1 MKKSRG
7 FTLIEL
13 LVVIAIIGIL
23 AGIVLVNVNKT
34 RSKAADTAVKGNL
47 DQVRS
52 TAEMLYDDTS
62 PNSYSTLCDSSSNS
76 LNTALT
82 DYSLDRIEDDI
93 VKNDNGG
100 TPTTCYA
107 DTTNGEKYCVS
118 APLKGSG
125 GADYWCVDNSGFSGK
140 TSGDTC
146 DGTDYDCK

>member
-23 AGIVLVNVNKT
+23 AGIVLVNTNKV
-34 RSKAADTAVKGNL
+34 RNKAADGAVKEDL
-47 DQVRS
+47 AQVRTS
-52 TAEMLYDDTS
+52 AEMLYDSVS
-62 PNSYSTLCDSSSNS
+62 PNSYTTLCNNNS
-76 LNTALT
+76 LNTSLS
-82 DYSLDRIEDDI
+82 DYSLDKVEAD
-93 VKNDNGG
+93 VEKNDNGG
-100 TPTTCYA
+100 VATTCY
-107 DTTNGEKYCVS
+107 TNGEKYCVS

>member
-34 RSKAADTAVKGNL
+34 RSKAADTAVKGDL

-52 TAEMLYDDTS
+52 TAEMLYDDIS
-62 PNSYSTLCDSSSNS
+62 PNSYSTLCDSGS
-76 LNTALT
+76 LNATLT
-82 DYSLDRIEDDI
+82 NYSLDRIEDDI

-107 DTTNGEKYCVS
+107 DGEKYCVS